1 MLSYVNAAL
10 RGGFSRLV
18 YMKLT
23 MLKMRIGEEI
33 SDTKMI
39 SLSTQDEKHFEKPDF
54 VDPLDSIK
62 MFEEDESFQDVK
74 VRLYQAL
81 MDNQRTTFEEFYVK
95 GESIKQINEKFG
107 IPVGTIKSTLMRIRN
122 RLKAMGIDEEQH

>member
-1 MLSYVNAAL
+1 
-10 RGGFSRLV
+10 
-18 YMKLT
+18 
-23 MLKMRIGEEI
+23 MRIGEEI

-39 SLSTQDEKHFEKPDF
+39 SLYTQDDKHFEKPDF
-54 VDPLDSIK
+54 VDPPDSIK

-74 VRLYQAL
+74 DRLHQAL
-81 MDNQRTTFEEFYVK
+81 MDNLRINIRGVNVT
-95 GESIKQINEKFG
+95 GESTKQINEKFG